1 MFDKIKSIGGQIT
14 TLAGDAADGVSAT
27 MKGGA
32 SVIVQSA
39 SGAMHSVGKAAG
51 DLQDKMSESATRQA
65 IAQMRDVMA
74 IAIDE
79 LRQRP
84 IHAGP
89 VTLTAKVD
97 VMIAALEIQI
107 VVDPSQLPAPQ
118 ALPGSA
124 GEPQHTDAA

>member
-27 MKGGA
+27 VKGGA
-32 SVIVQSA
+32 TVIAQSA

-51 DLQDKMSESATRQA
+51 EMQDKMSDAATRQA

-107 VVDPSQLPAPQ
+107 VVEPELPSLPP
-118 ALPGSA
+118 P
-124 GEPQHTDAA
+124 T